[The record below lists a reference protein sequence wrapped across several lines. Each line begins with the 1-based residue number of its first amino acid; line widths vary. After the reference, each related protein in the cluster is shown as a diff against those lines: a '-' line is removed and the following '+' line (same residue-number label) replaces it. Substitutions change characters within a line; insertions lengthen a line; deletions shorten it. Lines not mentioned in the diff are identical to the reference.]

1 MRFSVRGTDVCPGKE
16 KRTLRKDA
24 FCIPCR
30 TEKCILIAG
39 RLMERNARRTRLY
52 SVQRGIRARAS
63 IS

>member
-16 KRTLRKDA
+16 RRILRKGA
-24 FCIPCR
+24 FCNPSR
-30 TEKCILIAG
+30 TEKCILIAS